1 MSDTL
6 VQNFVIAMMVIL
18 LLLSIFVLK
27 GESME
32 WYNIVVNGLI
42 PFGDIFTRTQFLGGS
57 MNELFTLFPIFQ
69 LPVYG

>member
-6 VQNFVIAMMVIL
+6 VQNVVIATMVIL